1 MFFKKQVIQ
10 TENKPEGYDYF
21 SKMYFAKKAHEFCDE
36 LNTLHVL
43 LTLGITKH
51 YDCGIVG
58 ENYIDVVFLG
68 PLKKEFRFNVV
79 EIMSTD
85 NPQRKRYDMLKVSIA
100 EWHKRLLSLYE
111 ENGETV

>member
-51 YDCGIVG
+51 YDCG
-58 ENYIDVVFLG
+58 
-68 PLKKEFRFNVV
+68 
-79 EIMSTD
+79 
-85 NPQRKRYDMLKVSIA
+85 A